1 VKMLNGI
8 STIALVLHEPTNTY
22 FVK

>member
-8 STIALVLHEPTNTY
+8 STIAIALYEPTNTY

>member
-8 STIALVLHEPTNTY
+8 STIVIALHEPTNTY